1 MYWGMCGLIAL
12 PSSSNSGAIKPF
24 FLASSNSNS
33 RLRSSLVFRPP
44 APDDIFVCLFCSCD
58 FLSSSSKLF
67 RKSTLTKLILSAL
80 RVRVCEKERDIE
92 RERERERVVVVSHK
106 KLLSSSRCSKKKK
119 KKKNEEE

>member
-44 APDDIFVCLFCSCD
+44 APDDIFVVCFARFD
-58 FLSSSSKLF
+58 FLSSSKLF

-92 RERERERVVVVSHK
+92 RERERES
-106 KLLSSSRCSKKKK
+106 CSCLAQKASLFFSLFK
-119 KKKNEEE
+119 EEEE